1 VAKVAAAL
9 QLLVALELVPEQEVE
24 KALSLAGRV
33 WAIVDVAKL
42 LTRLIRRLGQS
53 GQIA

>member
-1 VAKVAAAL
+1 
-9 QLLVALELVPEQEVE
+9 LVALELVPEQEVE
-24 KALSLAGRV
+24 EALSLASRV
-33 WAIVDVAKL
+33 GAIVDVAKQ